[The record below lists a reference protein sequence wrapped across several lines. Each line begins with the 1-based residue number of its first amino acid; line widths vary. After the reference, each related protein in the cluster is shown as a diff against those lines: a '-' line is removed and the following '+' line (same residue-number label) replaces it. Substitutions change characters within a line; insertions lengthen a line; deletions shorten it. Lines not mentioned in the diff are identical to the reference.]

1 MVLVITET
9 QERTV
14 RMRFGVITSVNI
26 KTEVFWLMTACSLV
40 VGYEVS

>member
-1 MVLVITET
+1 MVLLLTES

-14 RMRFGVITSVNI
+14 HMRFGVITAVNV

-40 VGYEVS
+40 VGYEVF